1 MANFGVKTI
10 KTGVYMQRM
19 VIMATATGLLASAT
33 HGAAPSWPGYAD
45 IPEAVMPK
53 AFRGNWATSAKD
65 CKSVHEDSHI
75 RIQDKQI
82 VHFDEGEYTFVRVRY
97 NVKNRNKI
105 LVNSVVLT
113 GTNDSFEQ
121 YILSADK
128 KFLTISELNAR
139 NKINFSVKYMKCKNI
154 SS

>member
-1 MANFGVKTI
+1 MANFGGKII

-33 HGAAPSWPGYAD
+33 YSATSSWPGYTD
-45 IPEAVMPK
+45 IPKAVMPK
-53 AFRGNWATSAKD
+53 AFQGNWATSAKD
-65 CKSVHEDSHI
+65 CKSVHADSHI
-75 RIQDKQI
+75 RIQEKKI
-82 VHFDEGEYTFVRVRY
+82 VHFDEGEYTFVKVRY
-97 NVKNRNKI
+97 NVKNRGKI

-121 YILSADK
+121 YTLSADK
-128 KFLTISELNAR
+128 KFLIISELNAR